1 MRRSDSC
8 RTWATAGR
16 MASKASA
23 RTTGW
28 KLPLLIRRPSAMD
41 TRGLSSEALSSVS
54 TASQATSRK
63 VRKAPCTWGATRNE
77 SGSWTEGVPRGGV
90 GPSTGD
96 DGEEHGIGRPDGPDL
111 GHDGMDRGVQ
121 ERDEDLRGADARA
134 GASAGQAAQS
144 RSHRGADDA
153 RWQWRTHAAGMR
165 RHDPILVARQR
176 FARHALV
183 AHVTQAG
190 IEAVDEIR
198 SIYRSIDHGLAGA
211 DPVQGCGR
219 QFDACSGNHLE
230 ELFEAERLLGNGDQ
244 VRACEGHDAGLSRY
258 AASLSTRCTRQPA
271 AATGVAQ

>member
-1 MRRSDSC
+1 MIAADRFQRERQGDVC
-8 RTWATAGR
+8 QAGQIR
-16 MASKASA
+16 GSGHHQCTMADRHAVGRNQGEAVLRPERERCDCGLAKRLGAVEDAPVDLGASTSK
-23 RTTGW
+23 RDLG
-28 KLPLLIRRPSAMD
+28 D
-41 TRGLSSEALSSVS
+41 
-54 TASQATSRK
+54 
-63 VRKAPCTWGATRNE
+63 
-77 SGSWTEGVPRGGV
+77 GGHV
-90 GPSTGD
+90 H
-96 DGEEHGIGRPDGPDL
+96 EICRPDGPDL
-111 GHDGMDRGVQ
+111 GHDGMDPRVQ

-230 ELFEAERLLGNGDQ
+230 ELFE

-258 AASLSTRCTRQPA
+258 AASISTHCTRQSGA
-271 AATGVAQ
+271 VNGVAQ